1 MDKNTI
7 TGLVIIFL
15 ILMGFS
21 YFNRPSEEDLEK
33 QRVQDSITTA
43 QQKIAELKQKTKAE
57 KAASFADI
65 AKPIAN
71 DSTSVFN
78 NDSTTNQIITLK
90 SKKFEIEFDT
100 KGGSI
105 SSLWLKEF
113 TTHDSLPLYLW
124 KAKRSELGLLLSIN
138 RQNVNTKD
146 FNFTPTVTKN
156 DSSQILSMRLSTS
169 EGYIEYL
176 YTIPNDSYEIGYK
189 VIIKNLG
196 NVITGYPTLTWRM
209 DMPQFEKSKDFEN
222 RYTDLSY
229 KFLADD
235 VDNLSA
241 SSDDEESI
249 SAKLKW
255 VACKQ
260 QFFSSVL
267 IADDFFTSAE
277 LKSVTSKE
285 DNMLKNVSAEIPL
298 MYDGKDTET
307 YSMKFFFGPNSF
319 NLLKEYGNDIELYKL
334 VNLGWSWL
342 AWFNR
347 YVVIP
352 LFTFLHDHVTI
363 NYGIIILLL
372 TLIIKGALFPF
383 TYKSYL
389 SQAKMR
395 VLKPQIEEINSK
407 IPKEKSME
415 RQQATMKL
423 YKQAGV
429 NPLGGCLPM
438 VMQMPI
444 LIALFWFFPGA
455 FELRQQSFLW
465 ATDLASYDS
474 IATLPFTIPFY
485 GNHVSLFCLLMTAT
499 NILYTWMNSK
509 NQVQNEQMKGMST
522 MMYLM
527 PLMFLFV
534 FNQYSAGLSYYYFIA
549 TLFTIIQ
556 TWIIKKYFVNDEKL
570 LHDIQVAQ
578 KKPVKKS
585 GFQARLQRMQKE
597 QERRARENSKNRKR

>member
-15 ILMGFS
+15 ILIGFS
-21 YFNRPSEEDLEK
+21 YFNRPSEAELEK
-33 QRVQDSITTA
+33 QRVQDSITAT
-43 QQKIAELKQKTKAE
+43 QKKTAELKGKTKVE
-57 KAASFADI
+57 KTVSFADL
-65 AKPIAN
+65 AKPIAK
-71 DSTSVFN
+71 DTTSVFD
-78 NDSTTNQIITLK
+78 NDSITNQVITLEN
-90 SKKFEIEFDT
+90 KKFKFKFNT

-124 KAKRSELGLLLSIN
+124 KENHSKLNLLLSIN
-138 RQNVNTKD
+138 KKDLNTED
-146 FNFTPTVTKN
+146 FNFTPTIMKN
-156 DSSQILSMRLSTS
+156 DSCQILSMKLSAGT
-169 EGYIEYL
+169 GYVEYL
-176 YTIPNDSYEIGYK
+176 YTIPTDSYEIGYK
-189 VIIKNLG
+189 IIIKNLG
-196 NVITGYPTLTWRM
+196 DVITGYPKLEWKM

-222 RYTDLSY
+222 RYTELAY
-229 KFLADD
+229 KFVADD
-235 VDNLSA
+235 FNYLST
-241 SSDDEESI
+241 SSDDDESI

-255 VACKQ
+255 IACKQ

-267 IADDFFTSAE
+267 IADDNFTSAE
-277 LKSVTSKE
+277 LKSVVSKE

-298 MYDGKDTET
+298 MYNGKDTET
-307 YSMKFFFGPNSF
+307 YSMKFYFGPNSF
-319 NLLKEYGNDIELYKL
+319 NILKEYGNDIELYKL
-334 VNLGWSWL
+334 VNLGWPWL

-352 LFTFLHDHVTI
+352 LFTFLHDYVTI

-438 VMQMPI
+438 VIQMPI

-499 NILYTWMNSK
+499 SLVYTWMNSK
-509 NQVQNEQMKGMST
+509 NQVQNEQMKGMNV

-527 PLMFLFV
+527 PFMMLFI
-534 FNQYSAGLSYYYFIA
+534 FNKYSAGLSYYYFIA

-556 TWIIKKYFVNDEKL
+556 TWVIKKYFVNDDKL
-570 LHDIQVAQ
+570 LHNIKIAQ
-578 KKPVKKS
+578 KKPIKKS
-585 GFQARLQRMQKE
+585 GFQAKLQRMQKE
-597 QERRARENSKNRKR
+597 QEKRAREISKRKK

>member
-21 YFNRPSEEDLEK
+21 YFNRPSEAELEK
-33 QRVQDSITTA
+33 QRVQDSITAT
-43 QQKIAELKQKTKAE
+43 QKKTAELKEEIKAE
-57 KAASFADI
+57 KVASFADL
-65 AKPIAN
+65 AKPIAKDTN
-71 DSTSVFN
+71 SVFN
-78 NDSTTNQIITLK
+78 NDSITNQVITLEN
-90 SKKFEIEFDT
+90 KKFKFKFNT

-124 KAKRSELGLLLSIN
+124 KENHSKLNLLLNIN
-138 RQNVNTKD
+138 KKDLNTND
-146 FNFTPTVTKN
+146 FNFTPTITKN
-156 DSSQILSMRLSTS
+156 DSCQILSMKLSAGK
-169 EGYIEYL
+169 GYVEYL
-176 YTIPNDSYEIGYK
+176 YTIPTDSYEIGYK
-189 VIIKNLG
+189 IIIKNLG
-196 NVITGYPTLTWRM
+196 DVITGYPKLEWKM

-222 RYTDLSY
+222 RYTELAY
-229 KFLADD
+229 KYVADD
-235 VDNLSA
+235 FDYLST

-255 VACKQ
+255 IACKQ

-267 IADDFFTSAE
+267 IADDNFTSAE
-277 LKSVTSKE
+277 LKSVINEE

-298 MYDGKDTET
+298 MYNGKDSET
-307 YSMKFFFGPNSF
+307 YSMKFYFGPNSF
-319 NLLKEYGNDIELYKL
+319 NILKEYGNDIELYKL
-334 VNLGWSWL
+334 VNLGWKWL

-347 YVVIP
+347 YVVIT
-352 LFTFLHDHVTI
+352 LFTFLHEHVTL

-444 LIALFWFFPGA
+444 LISLFWFFPGA

-474 IATLPFTIPFY
+474 IATLPFEIPFY
-485 GNHVSLFCLLMTAT
+485 GSHVSLFCLLMTAT
-499 NILYTWMNSK
+499 SLIYTWMNSK

-527 PLMFLFV
+527 PFMMLFI
-534 FNQYSAGLSYYYFIA
+534 FNKYSAGLSYYYFIA

-556 TWIIKKYFVNDEKL
+556 TWAIKKYFVDDKKL
-570 LHDIQVAQ
+570 LQAIHSAQ

-597 QERRARENSKNRKR
+597 QEKRARENSKRK